1 MALRKNFSKPILIV
15 FVLTLVLAFPF
26 IVFGMAHDSYKMTG
40 KITAIDLNY
49 QTIVVEVPLENQR
62 FTVGGPL
69 APDAKLMKNDQ
80 SAKLSDFSVNEKVT
94 VIFHSTDQGHVI
106 DQLMD

>member
-1 MALRKNFSKPILIV
+1 MKSGQNYPKAIPAVIV
-15 FVLTLVLAFPF
+15 ITLVLACPLS
-26 IVFGMAHDSYKMTG
+26 VLGQPYQMTG
-40 KITAIDLNY
+40 KITSIDLNY
-49 QTIVVEVPLENQR
+49 QSIVIEVPLGSQM

-69 APDAKLMKNDQ
+69 ASDAKLTKAGQ

-106 DQLMD
+106 DRLIG